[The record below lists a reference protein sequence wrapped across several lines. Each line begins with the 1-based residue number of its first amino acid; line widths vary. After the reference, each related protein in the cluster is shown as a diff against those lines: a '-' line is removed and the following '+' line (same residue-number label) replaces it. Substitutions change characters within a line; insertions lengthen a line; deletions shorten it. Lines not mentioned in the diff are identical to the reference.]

1 MRYRVWWVLAILLT
15 VGLVGGCTSAPVPA
29 SEVQSAPAEANT
41 PAPQGA
47 AAPAATLVV
56 PADQGVYNGIPVGF
70 TPEGYPYRGDPDAPL
85 TVQEFSD
92 FLCPF
97 CGRHVAQTEPGLLEQ
112 YVKAGQ
118 VRFIFRDYPIVS
130 LHPNA
135 PRGHQAARCIAEQ
148 GAAFF
153 WAMHDRLFQEQA
165 QWQSLPDPTE
175 YLAGVAQAA
184 GADMTAYEAC
194 MTSGRTVAAVDQGVA
209 EAQTLGLTGT
219 PSFRFNRTGNEA
231 AYTLVGAQPLDVF
244 TQWISAMAAG
254 GEPPVEPTPAP
265 PELPFW
271 AKPEGLAPDP
281 ERPGFTMAGDPYKG
295 NPDAVM
301 TVVEF
306 SDFQCPSCQKHALE
320 VQPEVDRTFVDT
332 GEIRWVFKNLPL
344 QEHPQAA
351 AAATA
356 AECAGEQGK
365 FWEMH
370 DLLFE
375 QMEQWAIDD
384 PDPVLVQLAD
394 KLALDSAAF
403 ATCLSSRT
411 ALERVLA
418 DVYAAQ
424 RVTNSTPT
432 FIMLFGGQ
440 ARGSRGVKSS
450 EEFIQTLQ
458 AQLEA
463 AKAEE
468 VPTP

>member
-1 MRYRVWWVLAILLT
+1 M
-15 VGLVGGCTSAPVPA
+15 
-29 SEVQSAPAEANT
+29 
-41 PAPQGA
+41 
-47 AAPAATLVV
+47 
-56 PADQGVYNGIPVGF
+56 YNDIPVGF
-70 TPEGYPYRGDPDAPL
+70 TPEGYPYRGDPDAPV

-97 CGRHVAQTEPGLLEQ
+97 CARHVAQTEPGLLEQ
-112 YVKAGQ
+112 HVKDGQ

-130 LHPNA
+130 LHPTA
-135 PRGHQAARCIAEQ
+135 PRGHQAARCVAEQ
-148 GAAFF
+148 GAASF

-175 YLAGVAQAA
+175 YLAGAAQAI
-184 GADMTAYEAC
+184 GADMTAYAEC

-231 AYTLVGAQPLDVF
+231 AYTLVGAQPLDAF
-244 TQWISAMAAG
+244 TQWISALAAG

-271 AKPEGLAPDP
+271 AKPEGLAADP

-306 SDFQCPSCQKHALE
+306 SDFQCPSCQKHVLE
-320 VQPEVDRTFVDT
+320 VQPEVDKAFVDT

-344 QEHPQAA
+344 QEHPQAPA
-351 AAATA
+351 AAAA
-356 AECAGEQGK
+356 AECAGEQGQ

-375 QMEQWAIDD
+375 QTEKWAIDD
-384 PDPVLVQLAD
+384 PDTALVQLAD
-394 KLALDSAAF
+394 ELALDSQSFSA
-403 ATCLSSRT
+403 CLSSRT

-418 DVYAAQ
+418 DIYDAQ
-424 RVTNSTPT
+424 NVTNSTPT
-432 FIMLFGGQ
+432 FIVLYGGQ
-440 ARGSRGVKSS
+440 GRATRGARSS
-450 EEFIQTLQ
+450 AEFMQTLQ
-458 AQLEA
+458 ALLED
-463 AKAEE
+463 AKAKEG
-468 VPTP
+468 PTP